1 MFGFFKRLFKIGE
14 ANAHAALDNL
24 EDPVKMTDQGIRDLK
39 IQLDNSIKSL
49 AEVKAIAIRTN
60 REVEADKSAADE
72 YEKKAMALLQRGQ
85 SGAMPAAEAE
95 RLASEALLRREEI
108 LKRFQS
114 NTASKQKYDGMVTN
128 LEGKIRELKSNI
140 GSWEQEAKTLK
151 ARVTVADATAKINK
165 EIANIDSSSTVNML
179 EKMKAKVDQKEALA
193 EAYSDIAGTEKSVD
207 AEIDKALNDPSI
219 RGASALD
226 ELKRKMGMTTATP
239 ESEKIEIKD
248 KQEVTIKIEVDKS
261 NLQ

>member
-39 IQLDNSIKSL
+39 VQLDNSIKSL
-49 AEVKAIAIRTN
+49 AEVKAIAIRTA
-60 REVEADKSAADE
+60 RETEADKQAADE

-108 LKRFQS
+108 MKRYQT
-114 NTASKQKYDGMVTN
+114 NLAAKQKYDGMVTN
-128 LEGKIRELKSNI
+128 LEGKIREMKSNI
-140 GSWEQEAKTLK
+140 SSWEQESKTLK
-151 ARVTVADATAKINK
+151 ARVKVADATEKINK
-165 EIANIDSSSTVNML
+165 EIAQIDSGSTTAML
-179 EKMKAKVDQKEALA
+179 EKMKNKVEEKEARA
-193 EAYSDIAGTEKSVD
+193 EAYAEMAGTETSVD
-207 AEIDKALNDPSI
+207 REIDKALNDPAV

-226 ELKRKMGMTTATP
+226 ELKRKMGMNTAAP
-239 ESEKIEIKD
+239 AADKIEIKE
-248 KQEVTIKIEVDKS
+248 KPEVTIKIEVDKN

>member
-14 ANAHAALDNL
+14 ANAHAALDKL

-39 IQLDNSIKSL
+39 VQLDNSIKSL

-60 REVEADKSAADE
+60 REVEADKAAGEE

-85 SGAMPAAEAE
+85 SGAMPVAEAE

-108 LKRFQS
+108 NKRYQT
-114 NTASKQKYDGMVTN
+114 NLASKQKYDGMVTN

-140 GSWEQEAKTLK
+140 ASWEQEAKTLK

-179 EKMKAKVDQKEALA
+179 EKMKAKVDQKEAIA
-193 EAYSDIAGTEKSVD
+193 EAYAEIGGTEKSVD

-226 ELKRKMGMTTATP
+226 ELKRKMGMTSATP
-239 ESEKIEIKD
+239 EAEKIEIKD
-248 KQEVTIKIEVDKS
+248 KQEVTIKIEVDKN